1 MLLDIISIIVLR
13 ARSAFFL
20 ASDELFFAFDVERKK
35 KKKCNAVERTMNLIQ
50 ITMYE

>member
-35 KKKCNAVERTMNLIQ
+35 KKCNAVERTMNLIQ